1 MSLLNYFFI
10 GFVFVFLLDLIIYK
24 LHKHPIMKI
33 IIENWGW
40 KERIICVLIWPLT
53 SLLFFGSL
61 LKSIFKK

>member
-40 KERIICVLIWPLT
+40 KERIICVLIWPLAAVVFI
-53 SLLFFGSL
+53 SSFIKQF
-61 LKSIFKK
+61 FKK